1 MKSVSLSVQVF
12 CCVLLFVMKSVSLSV
27 QVFCCVL
34 LFVMKSVSLSVQVF
48 CCVLLFVMKA
58 VSLSVQV
65 FCCVLL
71 QQATPHFRCFA
82 VLMNFLVTLT
92 AWTLVMVKCSFLQP
106 LSQTFCLS
114 WSYCSYVNEF
124 YGQPALYLTWFFML
138 SAVASISQGDVQDFL
153 VRVWTYDNINHR
165 TATFVMIP
173 YSRTL
178 WGDWWFGAMNSQV
191 F

>member
-1 MKSVSLSVQVF
+1 MLKTVWGSAFWYISRVNAKWLNELTTNCHRGTDHTDCGQQLGRGMKIQIICNTKRFVVILSF
-12 CCVLLFVMKSVSLSV
+12 HSECCNI
-27 QVFCCVL
+27 
-34 LFVMKSVSLSVQVF
+34 VMKSVSLSVQVF

-124 YGQPALYLTWFFML
+124 YGQPALYLTWFFY
-138 SAVASISQGDVQDFL
+138 VECCC
-153 VRVWTYDNINHR
+153 
-165 TATFVMIP
+165 
-173 YSRTL
+173 
-178 WGDWWFGAMNSQV
+178 
-191 F
+191 